1 MKTWMKVNLA
11 DTIKSY
17 SDHPDY
23 DYKCSIDVL
32 AWESLVGEGRSEH
45 ENRRSTNENGE
56 VVSVIIGI
64 VKGEHA
70 EMRIQYEEEDYEAHK
85 TNLLIQRAV
94 KEGLKLIKEKLDA
107 YFLNIE

>member
-1 MKTWMKVNLA
+1 MKIWMKVKLA

-17 SDHPDY
+17 SKHPDY

-32 AWESLVGEGRSEH
+32 AWDSMIEEGRSEH
-45 ENRRSTNENGE
+45 ENPGRPDERGE

-70 EMRIQYEEEDYEAHK
+70 EIRVQYEQEDYK

-94 KEGLKLIKEKLDA
+94 KEGMKLIKEKLDA
-107 YFLNIE
+107 YLGYEPLNR